1 MEARKQQTLF
11 ESWAAAELTSP
22 PPTYPNIDLQDST
35 RLTGQNAAILAE
47 LRRGPTTNTALAE
60 LSLKY
65 TSRISD
71 LRAAGF
77 TIECSRLQGGL
88 TIYTLKE

>member
-1 MEARKQQTLF
+1 MEARNQPTLF
-11 ESWAAAELTSP
+11 EKFREPLQP
-22 PPTYPNIDLQDST
+22 PPCDPNIDT
-35 RLTGQNAAILAE
+35 RDTARVSGQNALILAE

-77 TIECSRLQGGL
+77 TIECKRLQGGL
-88 TIYTLKE
+88 TVYELKED